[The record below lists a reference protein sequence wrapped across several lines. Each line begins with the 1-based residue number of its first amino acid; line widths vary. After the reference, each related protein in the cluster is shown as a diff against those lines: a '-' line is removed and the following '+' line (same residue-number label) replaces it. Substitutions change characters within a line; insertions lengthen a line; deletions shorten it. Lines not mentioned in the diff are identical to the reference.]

1 MGKLHT
7 LRRAIERDPA
17 KWRREGGGGG
27 QVWSDADGGWMP
39 VSRKVVACGA
49 YRDSNGEWKPVR
61 WGCRPWF
68 SNVGSYRKFVEH
80 VLRTLSGGR

>member
-7 LRRAIERDPA
+7 LRRVIERDPA
-17 KWRREGGGGG
+17 KWQRFVPSGE
-27 QVWSDADGGWMP
+27 VYKD
-39 VSRKVVACGA
+39 
-49 YRDSNGEWKPVR
+49 GEWKPFWRKRGACGAFMDSDGEWKPLR

-80 VLRTLSGGR
+80 VLRTLNQG

>member
-17 KWRREGGGGG
+17 KWQRFVPSGE
-27 QVWSDADGGWMP
+27 VFSDG
-39 VSRKVVACGA
+39 K
-49 YRDSNGEWKPVR
+49 WKPAVVRTEPRGAFKDSDGKWKPLR

-80 VLRTLSGGR
+80 VLRTLNQG